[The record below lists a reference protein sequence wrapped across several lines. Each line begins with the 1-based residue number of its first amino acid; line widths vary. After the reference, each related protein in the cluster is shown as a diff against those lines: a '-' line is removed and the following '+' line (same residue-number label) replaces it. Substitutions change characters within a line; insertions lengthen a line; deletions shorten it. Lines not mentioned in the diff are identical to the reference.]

1 MIVSHLIR
9 KRTVVCIV
17 LQNKYLPIY
26 SIHLQKKDG
35 SEGSRPRRGG
45 GAGGG
50 GGLLPPPPGGSR
62 LPPPPSPQH
71 APSPS
76 AAAPAA
82 ANSEWGDFNSA
93 R

>member
-1 MIVSHLIR
+1 M
-9 KRTVVCIV
+9 
-17 LQNKYLPIY
+17 N
-26 SIHLQKKDG
+26 SIIPQLVINVMLLSILQKKDG
-35 SEGSRPRRGG
+35 NEGSKPRRGV

-71 APSPS
+71 APSPA
-76 AAAPAA
+76 AAAPAPA
-82 ANSEWGDFNSA
+82 SSEWGDFNSA

>member
-1 MIVSHLIR
+1 MFVRLNCIIPRVSVFYCNI
-9 KRTVVCIV
+9 IF
-17 LQNKYLPIY
+17 
-26 SIHLQKKDG
+26 SLQKKDG
-35 SEGSRPRRGG
+35 SEGSKPRRGV

-71 APSPS
+71 APTPA
-76 AAAPAA
+76 AAAPAPA
-82 ANSEWGDFNSA
+82 SSEWGDFNSA